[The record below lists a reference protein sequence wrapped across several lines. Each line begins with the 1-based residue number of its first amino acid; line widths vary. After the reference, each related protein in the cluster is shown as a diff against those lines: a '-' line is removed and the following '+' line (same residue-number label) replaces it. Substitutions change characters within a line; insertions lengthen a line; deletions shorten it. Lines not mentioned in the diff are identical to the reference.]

1 MVKKLGGFVIAEN
14 VNETTTH
21 VICGEPRR
29 TLNVL
34 QCVARG
40 AWLLNKSWVRYSII
54 LHFEGKTSYQNTIG
68 VNDLWIFSQF
78 QKFKEG

>member
-1 MVKKLGGFVIAEN
+1 MVISVVKKLGGFVIAEN
-14 VNETTTH
+14 VNETTSH

-40 AWLLNKSWVRYSII
+40 AWLLNKSWV
-54 LHFEGKTSYQNTIG
+54 
-68 VNDLWIFSQF
+68 
-78 QKFKEG
+78 

>member
-1 MVKKLGGFVIAEN
+1 MWFYKLGRIVILLFIIKIINLYFPSSEQDVVISVVKKLGGFVIAEN

-21 VICGEPRR
+21 VIYGDPRR

-40 AWLLNKSWVRYSII
+40 AWLLHKSWV
-54 LHFEGKTSYQNTIG
+54 G
-68 VNDLWIFSQF
+68 
-78 QKFKEG
+78 

>member
-1 MVKKLGGFVIAEN
+1 MITVVKKLGGFVIAEN

-34 QCVARG
+34 QCIARG
-40 AWLLNKSWVRYSII
+40 GWLLNKAWV
-54 LHFEGKTSYQNTIG
+54 GKTVFLEVFFVCQRKSLKNIC
-68 VNDLWIFSQF
+68 S
-78 QKFKEG
+78 

>member
-1 MVKKLGGFVIAEN
+1 MISVVKKLGGFVIAEN

-34 QCVARG
+34 QCIARG
-40 AWLLNKSWVRYSII
+40 GWLLNQSWVWNI
-54 LHFEGKTSYQNTIG
+54 LHSMKYPLL
-68 VNDLWIFSQF
+68 NDGISM
-78 QKFKEG
+78 KY